1 MIVDSRNE
9 QPVQRVKDLVLQ
21 YFEGRN
27 VRIYLFGSWAR
38 GEQKR
43 SSDIDIAIES
53 RDDISYE
60 LTLLRERLEESTISR
75 QVDVVDMQSC
85 RGRLVPAHPTGGNL
99 MERLTERYRL
109 AIRAFGKFHELAIR
123 DTLSEIERDALI
135 QRFEFSFD

>member
-75 QVDVVDMQSC
+75 QVDVVDMQGPPCAGASD
-85 RGRLVPAHPTGGNL
+85 GRESYGKT
-99 MERLTERYRL
+99 YR
-109 AIRAFGKFHELAIR
+109 AVSISHQGFR
-123 DTLSEIERDALI
+123 EI
-135 QRFEFSFD
+135 S